1 MKAYTVYTAT
11 FKDGYQLT
19 ATSNEYSNR
28 LKFYNEICL
37 QQLGRIHGPLQEIT
51 CRPRPA

>member
-19 ATSNEYSNR
+19 STSNEHKNR
-28 LKFYNEICL
+28 LSFYNEICM
-37 QQLGRIHGPLQEIT
+37 QQLGRIHGSLIEIT
-51 CRPRPA
+51 CRPRSA

>member
-11 FKDGYQLT
+11 FKDGYQMT
-19 ATSNEYSNR
+19 ATSNEYKNR
-28 LKFYNEICL
+28 LSFYNEICL
-37 QQLGRIHGPLQEIT
+37 RQLGRIHGELQEIT